1 MRRQALTSVFT
12 AALLFGSC
20 ATHRAPEPP
29 APPAPPRVGATQVGI
44 ASWYGPGFEGN
55 KTSSGEVFDSSLMT
69 AAHRTWKLGTIV
81 RVTLLATGESVV
93 VKINDRLPRR
103 DRVIDLSREAA
114 RRLGMLAAGLAK
126 VRVEVLEPREPTAGP

>member
-20 ATHRAPEPP
+20 ATHRAPE
-29 APPAPPRVGATQVGI
+29 APTAPRVGATQVGV
-44 ASWYGPGFEGN
+44 ASWYGPGFEGR
-55 KTSSGEVFDSSLMT
+55 KTASGDVFDSSLMT
-69 AAHRTWKLGTIV
+69 AAHRTWKLGTIA

-93 VKINDRLPRR
+93 VKINDRLPRK

-114 RRLGMLAAGLAK
+114 RRLGMLEAGLGK
-126 VRVEVLEPREPTAGP
+126 VRLEALQPN